1 MLKKYTGLYI
11 GLNLL
16 TYFSF
21 RLWYFSLS
29 IMGSWFG
36 FLMDVSILFLAIG
49 YVVLFTVEKDYK
61 LSYRYLTCLINIIT
75 SYIVFRF
82 TQDTSFLD
90 YSSTSLSDGLGF
102 AITYVFFI
110 FYINIG
116 IPVIMFLITVIK
128 SIIYLVKR
136 KKTNKDTASSI

>member
-29 IMGSWFG
+29 IVGSWFG
-36 FLMDVSILFLAIG
+36 FLTDVSILFLAIG
-49 YVVLFTVEKDYK
+49 YVVLFTIEKDYR
-61 LSYRYLTCLINIIT
+61 LSHRYLTCLVNIII

-110 FYINIG
+110 FYINVG
-116 IPVIMFLITVIK
+116 IPALIFLITVIK

-136 KKTNKDTASSI
+136 RKTNKDIASSV

>member
-29 IMGSWFG
+29 IIGSWFG

-49 YVVLFTVEKDYK
+49 YIVLFTVEKDYK
-61 LSYRYLTCLINIIT
+61 LSHRYLTCLLNAII
-75 SYIVFRF
+75 SYIVFIF
-82 TQDTSFLD
+82 TQGTSFLD
-90 YSSTSLSDGLGF
+90 YSPTSLSDGLGF
-102 AITYVFFI
+102 AIIYVFFV
-110 FYINIG
+110 FYINVGVPALI
-116 IPVIMFLITVIK
+116 FLITVIK

-136 KKTNKDTASSI
+136 RKINKDIASSV

>member
-29 IMGSWFG
+29 IIGSWFG

-61 LSYRYLTCLINIIT
+61 LSHRYLTCLLNAII
-75 SYIVFRF
+75 SYIVFIF
-82 TQDTSFLD
+82 TQGTSFLD
-90 YSSTSLSDGLGF
+90 YSPTSLSDGLGF
-102 AITYVFFI
+102 AIIYVFFV
-110 FYINIG
+110 FYINVGVPALI
-116 IPVIMFLITVIK
+116 FLITVIK

-136 KKTNKDTASSI
+136 RKTNKDIASSV

>member
-16 TYFSF
+16 TYFGF
-21 RLWYFSLS
+21 RIWHFSLTLIS
-29 IMGSWFG
+29 GWFG
-36 FLMDVSILFLAIG
+36 FLADISVLFLAIG
-49 YVVLFTVEKDYK
+49 YIVLFTVEKDYK
-61 LSYRYLTCLINIIT
+61 LSHRYLTCLVNIII

-110 FYINIG
+110 FYINVG
-116 IPVIMFLITVIK
+116 IPVIMLLITVIK

-136 KKTNKDTASSI
+136 KKTNKDTASSV

>member
-29 IMGSWFG
+29 IIGSWFG

-49 YVVLFTVEKDYK
+49 YIVLFTVEKDYK
-61 LSYRYLTCLINIIT
+61 LSHRYLTCLLNAII
-75 SYIVFRF
+75 SYIVFIF
-82 TQDTSFLD
+82 TQGTSFLD
-90 YSSTSLSDGLGF
+90 YSPTSLSDGLGF
-102 AITYVFFI
+102 AIIYVFFV
-110 FYINIG
+110 FYINVGVPALI
-116 IPVIMFLITVIK
+116 FLITVIK

-136 KKTNKDTASSI
+136 RKTNKDIASSV

>member
-16 TYFSF
+16 TYFGF
-21 RLWYFSLS
+21 RIWNFSLTL
-29 IMGSWFG
+29 IGGCFG
-36 FLMDVSILFLAIG
+36 FLVDISVLFLAVG
-49 YVVLFTVEKDYK
+49 YIVLFTVEKDYK
-61 LSYRYLTCLINIIT
+61 LSHRYLTCLVNII

-102 AITYVFFI
+102 ALVYLFYI
-110 FYINIG
+110 FYINVG
-116 IPVIMFLITVIK
+116 VPVIILLITVIK
-128 SIIYLVKR
+128 SIMYLVKR